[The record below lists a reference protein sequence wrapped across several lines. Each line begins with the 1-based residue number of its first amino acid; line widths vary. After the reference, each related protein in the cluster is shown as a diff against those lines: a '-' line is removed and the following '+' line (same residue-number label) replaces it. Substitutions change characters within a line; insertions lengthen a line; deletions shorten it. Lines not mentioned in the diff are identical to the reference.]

1 MIRVTEPGGTI
12 ALASWKPDGF
22 LGGLFRT
29 IAAHVPPPAG
39 LSSPMLWGTEDHLA
53 DIFGDAVTWTHREQ
67 TFTFRFTSAEALV
80 ERFATYY
87 GPTLKALD
95 AAGAARD
102 ALLDD
107 LRDLALSWNRSSSRA
122 RSPCRGRTSSRSG
135 VRA

>member
-1 MIRVTEPGGTI
+1 
-12 ALASWKPDGF
+12 
-22 LGGLFRT
+22 
-29 IAAHVPPPAG
+29 
-39 LSSPMLWGTEDHLA
+39 MLWGTEEHLEEL
-53 DIFGDAVTWTHREQ
+53 FGNAVTWAHSVQ

-107 LRDLALSWNRSSSRA
+107 LRELALSWNRLEQPGPIAVPGTYLESIGTRA
-122 RSPCRGRTSSRSG
+122 
-135 VRA
+135 